1 MLRCV
6 TFKTWDLGAAKFLH
20 GFKETSQ
27 TQNRDSG
34 ICSRIFAMFIKQ
46 IFPAPNWTRI
56 GVPYLVFREES
67 DGAVPG
73 PNPWLKRWKMSKDI
87 LNQKTVFLKM
97 KSKNIEKKQYLANV
111 NIEFLQME
119 NMGNTKTMKHMNNM
133 KHEK

>member
-1 MLRCV
+1 
-6 TFKTWDLGAAKFLH
+6 
-20 GFKETSQ
+20 
-27 TQNRDSG
+27 
-34 ICSRIFAMFIKQ
+34 
-46 IFPAPNWTRI
+46 
-56 GVPYLVFREES
+56 
-67 DGAVPG
+67 
-73 PNPWLKRWKMSKDI
+73 MSKDI